1 MLVVI
6 SAGLHVDIKHQPV
19 LNNGLLI
26 QLFNISS
33 TASSITITFPI
44 VFSSLNYY
52 PFLTG
57 FTRDSDT
64 GGVAAAE
71 AITLGNTEQFKTL
84 GNIRLSHNPNLS
96 KGGLFAMVIGTF

>member
-1 MLVVI
+1 MVI
-6 SAGLHVDIKHQPV
+6 
-19 LNNGLLI
+19 NNGLLI
-26 QLFNISS
+26 QLFTISS

-64 GGVAAAE
+64 EGVNNAE

-84 GNIRLSHNPNLS
+84 SSIRVSHYFKLGN
-96 KGGLFAMVIGTF
+96 GGLFAMVIGTF

>member
-1 MLVVI
+1 MDV
-6 SAGLHVDIKHQPV
+6 
-19 LNNGLLI
+19 NNGLLI

-64 GGVAAAE
+64 GGVGGAE
-71 AITLGNTEQFKTL
+71 TITLGNTEQFKTV
-84 GNIRLSHNPNLS
+84 GSIRVSHYSSLTN
-96 KGGLFAMVIGTF
+96 GGLFAMVIGTF